1 MLLRPQSLLSTSSN
15 SRISFHFT
23 NIHSAS
29 LKTSTFSLSFP
40 SNHSPSLPRFRIPI
54 TQSPKLLNFK
64 FFSTHR
70 RPLRAYEPDAAV
82 PEKADALDT
91 VNLDSFL
98 SVVEFLCLAS
108 SAVISVGF
116 VVNSAIWSSQKPVM
130 AWLGNRVFAWQVV
143 LLVGA
148 MAIGALIRTRQWTG
162 MCTDVSNS
170 GSPGV
175 NLIERIEKLE
185 EDIRSSVTVVRA
197 LSRKLEKLG
206 IRFKLTRKALKDPL
220 SEEQQQKQLELI
232 LAIGKSGKLWDSKL
246 KPSQDEEATEEGYSV
261 DSAEPMAMEIP
272 QIQALAGQ
280 KESNSDR
287 T

>member
-220 SEEQQQKQLELI
+220 SET
-232 LAIGKSGKLWDSKL
+232 A
-246 KPSQDEEATEEGYSV
+246 
-261 DSAEPMAMEIP
+261 
-272 QIQALAGQ
+272 ALAQ
-280 KESNSDR
+280 KNSEAIRTLAVQEDILEKELSEIQKVLLAMQCFCRSSSKSN
-287 T
+287 